1 VHQSALVL
9 EVRSMGHT
17 LRRRRCSTQKKTK
30 KKAGSGQVITG
41 RIKTYEKSVCC
52 VTVDDDREVAQVW
65 VEPHPAFDA
74 VARQFRRVELTSGFF
89 ISRKIRFR
97 LVLLDFGVNVLLLSQ
112 GGLHGGFEMRP
123 ENVGWKGRGWRKR
136 GPGPVRAI

>member
-1 VHQSALVL
+1 
-9 EVRSMGHT
+9 M
-17 LRRRRCSTQKKTK
+17 
-30 KKAGSGQVITG
+30 ITG
-41 RIKTYEKSVCC
+41 RIKTYEKSVCR

-97 LVLLDFGVNVLLLSQ
+97 LVLVDFGVNVLLLSQ

-123 ENVGWKGRGWRKR
+123 EKCGVERKR
-136 GPGPVRAI
+136 MEKKRSRANPRNLSYQAAARGV